1 LKKAKSS
8 KPSKEEDPDEAK
20 NKKDEMEKKK
30 MKLIKAEYQK
40 LKKENEEL
48 IVKVE
53 KFETDSKTHQK
64 EM

>member
-1 LKKAKSS
+1 
-8 KPSKEEDPDEAK
+8 
-20 NKKDEMEKKK
+20 MEKKK